1 MTREKRTRNANGR
14 SSIFEGSDGSWHGYV
29 TVGVKDN
36 GRTDRRHVRGRTKAA
51 VTKKV
56 RDLEKARDEGAVRKA
71 GETWTVEQWL
81 RHWLDTI
88 IAPPTITENAH
99 DAYEVAVRV
108 HLVPGIG
115 AHRIDRLEPEH
126 LERLYRKMSVAGA
139 KPGRIHQV
147 HRTIRAALN
156 EAKRRKHITENPASL
171 ARAPQ
176 PDDEEVEP
184 YGVEEIQQIL
194 TAANQKR
201 NAARWAIALALGL
214 RQGEVLGLKWSDVDL
229 DAGTLV
235 VGRSRMRPKWNHGC
249 GDTCG
254 RKHPGYCPNRVS
266 RRPETSKTKSRAGR
280 RGIGLPDALV
290 ELLKRHREAQ
300 ARERAAACEMWDEGD
315 YVFTS
320 PTGRPLNPSTDYH
333 HWKKLLDRAG
343 VPERRLHDAR
353 HTAATVLLLLGVPER
368 TVMSVMG
375 WASTAIAARYQHVV
389 AAARRDVAVRVGDLI
404 WKPNEGGGGASPAA

>member
-1 MTREKRTRNANGR
+1 MAAPSRGGSTRSTA
-14 SSIFEGSDGSWHGYV
+14 
-29 TVGVKDN
+29 
-36 GRTDRRHVRGRTKAA
+36 
-51 VTKKV
+51 
-56 RDLEKARDEGAVRKA
+56 
-71 GETWTVEQWL
+71 
-81 RHWLDTI
+81 
-88 IAPPTITENAH
+88 
-99 DAYEVAVRV
+99 
-108 HLVPGIG
+108 
-115 AHRIDRLEPEH
+115 
-126 LERLYRKMSVAGA
+126 
-139 KPGRIHQV
+139 
-147 HRTIRAALN
+147 TIRAALN

-194 TAANQKR
+194 TAANEKR

-229 DAGTLV
+229 DAGTLI
-235 VGRSRMRPKWNHGC
+235 VGRSRLRPKWNHGC
-249 GDTCG
+249 DDTCG
-254 RKHPGYCPNRVS
+254 RKHPGYCPSRVP

-280 RGIGLPDALV
+280 RGVGLPDALV
-290 ELLKRHREAQ
+290 GLLKHHREAQ
-300 ARERAAACEMWDEGD
+300 AKERAAACEMWTEGD

-333 HWKKLLDRAG
+333 HWKALLDRAG

-389 AAARRDVAVRVGDLI
+389 AAARRDVAVRIGDLI
-404 WKPNEGGGGASPAA
+404 WKPNEGGGGESPAA